1 MKENKYDDNIFFSKI
16 QSNESLAERTGWC
29 GRMGDFEKDA
39 T

>member
-1 MKENKYDDNIFFSKI
+1 MIKNNIEVDVKV
-16 QSNESLAERTGWC
+16 ESLAERTGWC